1 MSKTRMFIGKV
12 ETVEDNHVITFSI
25 DNFADNLSPYPK
37 AVAMTKLTRFPQVD
51 DEVFI
56 IQPDSDFEIFLYT
69 LTSDDTFDISLNY
82 DESYVSI
89 KKENDKYEIS
99 LKTSDTISLRQG
111 DNSFIIDGGVMSMKS
126 NDNLTLTS
134 EKSVKMVCK
143 NNSVEVTKD
152 KIESNLNGKV
162 ITATSSK
169 VNVFNQVE
177 VTA

>member
-69 LTSDDTFDISLNY
+69 LTSDDNFDISLNY
-82 DESYVSI
+82 DKATINLSKPSDDNYQIELNTSKNS
-89 KKENDKYEIS
+89 S
-99 LKTSDTISLRQG
+99 LIMD
-111 DNSFIIDGGVMSMKS
+111 
-126 NDNLTLTS
+126 
-134 EKSVKMVCK
+134 
-143 NNSVEVTKD
+143 KD
-152 KIESNLNGKV
+152 KVKITMGNSKIEME
-162 ITATSSK
+162 SSK
-169 VNVFNQVE
+169 VTINGHLE
-177 VTA
+177 VTT